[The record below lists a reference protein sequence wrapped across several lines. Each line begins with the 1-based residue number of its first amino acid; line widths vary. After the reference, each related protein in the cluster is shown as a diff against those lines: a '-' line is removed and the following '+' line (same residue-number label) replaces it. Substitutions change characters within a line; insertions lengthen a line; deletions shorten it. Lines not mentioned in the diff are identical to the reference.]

1 MSRIL
6 ADLFRWRSPRAELC
20 ADPLG
25 EFLRGTN
32 QSDVAPEVLLR
43 IL

>member
-1 MSRIL
+1 MIRIL
-6 ADLFRWRSPRAELC
+6 ARLLRWGASGAGQD
-20 ADPLG
+20 ADALG

-32 QSDVAPEVLLR
+32 QSDVEPEVLLR